1 MTLAAQQQGPF
12 IAVIPVRFGDVDPAG
27 IAYYP
32 RIVNFLHVALEEF
45 FAGRVGMPY
54 ASAIESGLLLPTAH
68 LEIDFI
74 APLRFGDALAVSV
87 LIEHVGRTSIRMRY
101 EGHVRQ
107 CRDGQWESRSVF
119 IARSVVVAVTGPDLA
134 PTPIPDWLREKL
146 QGEGGG
152 SPAPST
158 SEPRVEAAR

>member
-1 MTLAAQQQGPF
+1 MTLAAQQQRPF
-12 IAVIPVRFGDVDPAG
+12 TVVIPVRFGDVDPAG

-87 LIEHVGRTSIRMRY
+87 LIEHVGRTSVRMRY
-101 EGHVRQ
+101 EGHVSEG
-107 CRDGQWESRSVF
+107 RDGQGEKRLVF
-119 IARSVVVAVTGPDLA
+119 VARSVVVAVAGAQLE

-146 QGEGGG
+146 TDNGGG
-152 SPAPST
+152 LSALT
-158 SEPRVEAAR
+158 SEPCAEDAR